1 MTATAVFLSESDVR
15 RLKDLLDL
23 ADLFPWCDRQHL
35 DALDDTLAKAE
46 IVSLQQL
53 PADRIAMHSRV
64 QVTDLGTGER
74 TFYTLVFPS
83 EANIFEHKI
92 SVLAPIGASLL
103 GARIGTV
110 IKVETPGG
118 KKKLHIDEVGH
129 QAGLAQSAA

>member
-1 MTATAVFLSESDVR
+1 MTAAVFVCESDVR
-15 RLKDLLDL
+15 RLRDLVDL
-23 ADLFPWCDRQHL
+23 ADLFPWCDRQNLENL
-35 DALDDTLAKAE
+35 DRTLARAE
-46 IVSLQQL
+46 IVSPQQL
-53 PADRIAMHSRV
+53 PNDRVAMHSRV

-74 TFYTLVFPS
+74 TCYILVFPS
-83 EANIFEHKI
+83 EANFFEHKI

-118 KKKLHIDEVGH
+118 KKKLHIDEVEH